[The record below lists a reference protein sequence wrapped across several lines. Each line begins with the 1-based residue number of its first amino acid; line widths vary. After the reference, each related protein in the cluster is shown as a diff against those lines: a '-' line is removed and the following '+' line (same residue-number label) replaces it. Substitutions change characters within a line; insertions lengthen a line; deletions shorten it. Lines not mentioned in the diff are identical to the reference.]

1 MDISAEDDQAL
12 QAVIG
17 GLDHDQMDFKRL
29 EELLSLSSEGLGQ
42 STDL

>member
-1 MDISAEDDQAL
+1 MHAL
-12 QAVIG
+12 

-42 STDL
+42 NSDM